1 MAGWPAHIKD
11 FEDWTKEDVFNDRED
26 SVIFS
31 PTPPKATEHFM
42 QRYSERSIF
51 RRKWPFLGDK
61 KEMIGNGWEL

>member
-31 PTPPKATEHFM
+31 PYAAKSYGALHAAIE
-42 QRYSERSIF
+42 
-51 RRKWPFLGDK
+51 
-61 KEMIGNGWEL
+61 